1 MEPSPGATTSG
12 TAVAATPSSLISSS
26 LFVAACTYHATQ
38 VADLI
43 HTRVCILH
51 HPNLVNKWF
60 PKSGSQTKS
69 ISGSW
74 KFLRK
79 ILLVSQQEVM
89 ADFPT
94 EKSRTQGSFPTT
106 TLLTHR
112 LGVSETHYIIEQS
125 LPKSKQKGCSSRKT
139 KQNQLQNVGPP
150 RTPRREQGPAQCH
163 DGLSWRKRPTGR
175 PGHFAPGSEEK
186 TRTHHVPCSIRPMGT
201 NRMSKCMV

>member
-1 MEPSPGATTSG
+1 M
-12 TAVAATPSSLISSS
+12 
-26 LFVAACTYHATQ
+26 
-38 VADLI
+38 
-43 HTRVCILH
+43 
-51 HPNLVNKWF
+51 NKWV

-94 EKSRTQGSFPTT
+94 EKPRTQGSFPTT

-125 LPKSKQKGCSSRKT
+125 LPKSKQKGCFSKKNKT